1 MRYIRQ
7 TLILLIFLILLT
19 TTGFTQSRVPVY
31 VVVEPAPQDKVHI
44 VIYRSDGR
52 PLDVRTENLGNGVW
66 RVYLRPGAYR
76 IELQMHAAIVTSRDI
91 TVGMHPSQVVRLT
104 IEPLLK
110 GHAEIEVRGTA
121 PTVELQRP
129 IVTHTVSETR
139 VEVLPVT
146 RTLQL
151 QDLLA
156 ETVPGVVRSHD
167 DIAHVRG
174 AEISIGYNLNGSS
187 LLGSL
192 NPILG
197 LGPDPDVFEWL
208 QLRTG
213 AYPARYGWRF
223 MGQME
228 VLPRSGV
235 RQARP
240 RGRLEL
246 AGGTQTTYQGR
257 FALATGRDRWG
268 LFLHGSALRTDQYF
282 QPRGYDIVHDTGK
295 TGRLFLRGD
304 LQWSDRLWTA
314 VTGFWNFGNMDVPID
329 PAIDVWS
336 QAMTIQESG
345 GLIET
350 TYTGAALQIQLNLIA
365 FRQIQ
370 RLDVAALR
378 DGTPMEHARRDDR
391 TFGMDFMVTHTVS
404 PDLDIEWGIQ
414 TRRLIWNERL
424 VPLPMDAMDMH
435 MNTHAT
441 VHAHTETEP
450 VDTHP
455 VHLQDSGWI
464 TGVYTDLHFRW
475 TEWLR
480 LNLGIRLDRFDLLER
495 ATYLSP
501 RINVLIRP
509 RHATIGLLVSY
520 NRLVWVPPLENYL
533 ISSRSPDS
541 RPLRP
546 SVSDVVEV
554 GIRGQYRTWRMQVNA
569 FVRYTRDLFHTVQ
582 ATPLYWFPFANFRAE
597 RIYGLETS
605 VRGRIG
611 QGLSLGVNYI
621 LSWHYMY
628 NPLTGGYGAAA
639 ADPHDR
645 SRFFAPMDQRHTV
658 NGWITW
664 QWHQNGYL
672 TLSGTWA
679 SGLPAMHPH
688 HGQGGMT
695 GHTMSMPTSMEE
707 SMHTADAPERMP
719 AYLYLNGSVG
729 YRIARQPNVWIRVD
743 AENLLNRRVPITVAS
758 MFTPAQYLPARKVL
772 AALQVVW

>member
-1 MRYIRQ
+1 MRYIWY
-7 TLILLIFLILLT
+7 TFMAVICLVFLT
-19 TTGFTQSRVPVY
+19 ATGYAQSRVPVY
-31 VVVEPAPQDKVHI
+31 VIVEPVPQDTVHI
-44 VIYRSDGR
+44 AVYRADGHSLDIR
-52 PLDVRTENLGNGVW
+52 PESLGNGVW

-76 IELQMHAAIVTSRDI
+76 IDLQVGASTVASRNVA
-91 TVGMHPSQVVRLT
+91 VGMHPSQVVRFALT
-104 IEPLLK
+104 SLLK
-110 GHAEIEVRGTA
+110 GHAEIEVHGTA

-129 IVTHTVSETR
+129 IVTHTVSETQM
-139 VEVLPVT
+139 ETLPVT

-174 AEISIGYNLNGSS
+174 AEISIGYNFNGSS

-197 LGPDPDVFEWL
+197 LGPDPDVFAWL

-228 VLPRSGV
+228 VLPRSGI
-235 RQARP
+235 RQTRP
-240 RGRLEL
+240 RGHLEL
-246 AGGTQTTYQGR
+246 AGGTQATVQGR
-257 FALATGRDRWG
+257 FALAAGRDRWG

-282 QPRGYDIVHDTGK
+282 QPRSRDIVHDTGK

-304 LQWSDRLWTA
+304 VQWSDRWWTA
-314 VTGFWNFGNMDVPID
+314 VTGFWNFGEMDVPID
-329 PAIDVWS
+329 PAVDVWTQS
-336 QAMTIQESG
+336 LALQENG
-345 GLIET
+345 GLLEM
-350 TYTGAALQIQLNLIA
+350 TYTHAALQVQFNLIA
-365 FRQIQ
+365 FRQVQ
-370 RLDVAALR
+370 RLNVAPMG
-378 DGTPMEHARRDDR
+378 DSVPMEHARRDDR
-391 TFGMDFMVTHTVS
+391 TIGADLMVTHTVS

-414 TRRLIWNERL
+414 TRRLTWNEHL
-424 VPLPMDAMDMH
+424 IPMSTDAMDMQMEMH
-435 MNTHAT
+435 PA
-441 VHAHTETEP
+441 VHAHGETTSPDE
-450 VDTHP
+450 HP
-455 VHLQDSGWI
+455 VRLQDDGWI

-480 LNLGIRLDRFDLLER
+480 VNLGIRLDRLDLLER
-495 ATYLSP
+495 STYLSP
-501 RINVLIRP
+501 RMNILIRP
-509 RHATIGLLVSY
+509 RHATVGFLVSY

-533 ISSRSPDS
+533 ISSRSSGS

-554 GIRGQYRTWRMQVNA
+554 GIRGQYRTWRIQANA
-569 FVRYTRDLFHTVQ
+569 FVRLTRNLFHTVQ

-605 VRGRIG
+605 VQGTVG
-611 QGLSLGVNYI
+611 QRLSLGVNYI
-621 LSWHYMY
+621 LAWHYLY
-628 NPLTGGYGAAA
+628 NPLTGGYGAAGT
-639 ADPHDR
+639 DPRDR

-664 QWHQNGYL
+664 RWHRNGYL

-679 SGLPAMHPH
+679 SGLPAMHH
-688 HGQGGMT
+688 HGHGRMH
-695 GHTMSMPTSMEE
+695 GHTMHGTSME
-707 SMHTADAPERMP
+707 APSRMSTTSARMP
-719 AYLYLNGSVG
+719 AYLYLNGSLG
-729 YRIARQPNVWIRVD
+729 FRIARQPDVWLRVD
-743 AENLLNRRVPITVAS
+743 AENLLDRRVPITTPS

-772 AALQVVW
+772 TTLQVVW